1 MATVELIYDPDC
13 PNIVAARRA
22 LLEAFGLAGQAAH
35 WREWRRDD
43 AQAPDYVRR
52 FGSPT
57 VLVDGRD
64 VQPVVAPEGQGC
76 CRLYPAGAGG
86 LRRAPS
92 AALIAARLHGRDRL

>member
-13 PNIVAARRA
+13 PNVRAARRA
-22 LLEAFGLAGQAAH
+22 LMEAFGMAGLAAH
-35 WREWRRDD
+35 WREWRRND

-64 VQPVVAPEGQGC
+64 VEPATGPEGHGC
-76 CRLYPAGAGG
+76 CRLYPAGGHG
-86 LRRAPS
+86 LRRAP
-92 AALIAARLHGRDRL
+92 APARIATCLRATNYK